1 MFTVKFSGSK
11 LTPNFVDS
19 YYDVTNIPMTN
30 NNTLTI
36 SDALND
42 PASIYGD
49 EGFSPKPNGSSYQI
63 SVRGHKHENIFHDFL
78 AIEKYIAD
86 KLKTCIP
93 KLEKRNV

>member
-1 MFTVKFSGSK
+1 MFSVKFSGSK

-30 NNTLTI
+30 KNTLTI
-36 SDALND
+36 SNALND

-63 SVRGHKHENIFHDFL
+63 SVRGYTHEKVFHDFL
-78 AIEKYIAD
+78 AIEKYIAE
-86 KLKTCIP
+86 KLKACITQ
-93 KLEKRNV
+93 LENRNS